1 MERWKRYIAAFLC
14 VATLILSF
22 SVLSDVANAA
32 ASEVKSTLDFSAMPQ
47 QDNPTTSVQLIK
59 EAGAVD
65 AVNLFVAGNYTP
77 VANPG
82 GYMGEGY
89 YIQKL
94 DAGNGNVFQEAYL
107 DLIYWV
113 GTADP
118 QGYLKVLASTDNNN
132 YTEVFAQTEGNGDPW
147 METTRQ
153 SVTIELPMA
162 KDAQTVYIKV
172 VMQHWT
178 TWEGAAVKTS
188 TLRGMVEK
196 DNAPTTPPPTVPD
209 DTPTKEI
216 TAKFDFSSMATDVE
230 QAEVRKDLM
239 SYGLHDCGNVQI
251 GGNYGN
257 VATPGG
263 YRGEGFVTHKL
274 SAPDGQ
280 TLVSAKLDLR
290 YWAYNAAG
298 SNPGYLVVMT
308 STDGVTF
315 TELTQINGDSSKSAA
330 QSYIVDLPMAAGAK
344 EIYVK
349 VVMQHWESYEGAAV
363 KKITI
368 TGRIPAEDGEIIG
381 GETGEKH
388 RVEEFYA
395 FSDLKFGEVEA
406 GDIGADTES
415 NMYFGIDGVA
425 LLTPRGGYETA
436 YAVWKLSAAK
446 GETLEDAMFRFV
458 GRTWYLTPS
467 QKDNNTLKVLVSTD
481 GANYSEVHCYKSND
495 EQSDTQVFELDLTE
509 YASGATDVYVK
520 MEWLLFDSPH
530 IMGIRSVTLIGNRTG
545 KEDTSNQP
553 VRTPVS
559 NVKSF
564 TSLKP
569 GSVSASSIQAVKS
582 ANLVFGQH
590 GVPLLTVAKS
600 GQDAFAI
607 WELRA
612 AEGETFAN
620 CYLTLVGKIT
630 YSDATKKDY
639 TFMKILISTDG
650 DHYAE
655 VETLR
660 PVEDDSDTL
669 KYVGDLSGYARGC
682 SKIYVKMFL
691 FTEEDPSVM
700 GLRSLSLVG
709 NAGNNYDSY
718 TPPIED
724 VELPQPEATEP
735 EQTEPEQ
742 TEPVAT
748 KPTEEQK
755 DPNQQPPKKN
765 GLSGGVIALIAAG
778 AVALFAGGMV
788 VGYLLGKKQSRK
800 A

>member
-14 VATLILSF
+14 VAIMMLCFSALSLP
-22 SVLSDVANAA
+22 VKAA
-32 ASEVKSTLDFSAMPQ
+32 TAEVKSTLDFSAMPQ

-94 DAGNGNVFQEAYL
+94 DAGNGNVFQKAYL

-113 GTADP
+113 GTAEP
-118 QGYLKVLASTDNNN
+118 QGYLKVYASTDNNN

-147 METTRQ
+147 VETTRQ
-153 SVTIELPMA
+153 SRTIELPMA
-162 KDAQTVYIKV
+162 KDAKTVYIKV

-188 TLRGMVEK
+188 TLRGVVEK
-196 DNAPTTPPPTVPD
+196 HDNPTPPPTTVPD

-216 TAKFDFSSMATDVE
+216 TAKFDFSSMATDVVQE
-230 QAEVRKDLM
+230 EVRKDLM
-239 SYGLHDCGNVQI
+239 GYGLHDCGNVQI

-274 SAPDGQ
+274 SAPAGQ

-298 SNPGYLVVMT
+298 SNPGYLKVMA

-315 TELTQINGDSSKSAA
+315 TELTQINGDTSKSAV
-330 QSYIVDLPMAAGAK
+330 QSYVVDLPMAAGAK

-349 VVMQHWESYEGAAV
+349 VAMQHWESYEGAAV

-368 TGRIPAEDGEIIG
+368 TGRIPAEEGEIIG

-388 RVEEFYA
+388 RVEAFYA
-395 FSDLKFGEVEA
+395 FSDLAFGEVEA
-406 GDIGADTES
+406 GNIGADTES

-436 YAVWKLSAAK
+436 YAVWKLSAPK
-446 GETLEDAMFRFV
+446 GETLDDAMFRFV
-458 GRTWYLTPS
+458 GRTWYMTPD

-509 YASGATDVYVK
+509 HVSGASDVYVK

-530 IMGIRSVTLIGNRTG
+530 VMGIRSVTLIGNRNG
-545 KEDTSNQP
+545 VEDNTNKP
-553 VRTPVS
+553 ERTPVS

-569 GSVSASSIQAVKS
+569 GQVSASGIQAVKS
-582 ANLVFGQH
+582 ANLVFGQN
-590 GVPLLTVAKS
+590 GTPLLTAAKS
-600 GQDAFAI
+600 GQDAFAV

-612 AEGETFAN
+612 AEGETFDN

-630 YSDATKKDY
+630 YSDVAKKDY
-639 TFMKILISTDG
+639 TFMKILVSTDG

-660 PVEDDSDTL
+660 PVADDSDTL
-669 KYVGDLSGYARGC
+669 KYVGDLSGYVRGC
-682 SKIYVKMFL
+682 SKVYVKLFL

-709 NAGNNYDSY
+709 NAGNSYDSY

-724 VELPQPEATEP
+724 VELPQPEPTEP

-742 TEPVAT
+742 SGPSATE
-748 KPTEEQK
+748 PTEEQK
-755 DPNQQPPKKN
+755 DPAPQPPKNN

-778 AVALFAGGMV
+778 AVALLAGGLV
-788 VGYLLGKKQSRK
+788 VGYLLGRK
-800 A
+800 RTKET